1 MNWKQRL
8 LCDETELKALID
20 QLGEAQRTGEA
31 EARDRA
37 QRRLAAKL
45 AEISSYVEDCL
56 SGRSDDERSV
66 LLYKLRVEYP
76 FFSHLASLSTLSRDY
91 VEWSC
96 A

>member
-45 AEISSYVEDCL
+45 AETSSYVEDCL

-76 FFSHLASLSTLSRDY
+76 FLSHVASLSGLPREY